1 MGSPIARPAAATVTH
16 SDPREAAVLAAAESA
31 TFRKAP
37 AVRALLLYLWTNR
50 DEVLNEYRIATECLG
65 KGPDFDPKLDATVRV
80 HISRL
85 RQKLKEHADA
95 AGAGDTLTLYR
106 VTLPQGGYH
115 MEVVAASVPE
125 SVALS
130 LQPDK
135 APSAELLPTGGYSLR
150 RLGAWAAFGLLLI
163 ACGLLAWENRR
174 LAARQVPAVS
184 PLPRFW
190 ADLFRNGKPTS
201 VVLPTPVFFEWGEGP
216 LKVRDTRINDFER
229 SADSPLLQPLIR
241 KFGPP
246 KLMQNYTVVSDTFA
260 AVKLAQYLQA
270 RGVTVSFSGT
280 SDFSF
285 DQFGDRNVILIGL
298 SSSSFHIRQLME
310 RTNFYSKPEV
320 ASTVY
325 NRAPAPG
332 EAAEYKMVQ
341 QSGSRR
347 SVPGV
352 VAMLPGSA
360 PNSRVL
366 MVASWAS
373 SAVVSFLTSN
383 PSLDQLDAAWSQSG
397 APSYFELLVQSDIE
411 GNAVLR
417 AGVLGLREF
426 VPPRAGK

>member
-1 MGSPIARPAAATVTH
+1 MGLPTTRPAADTSAQP
-16 SDPREAAVLAAAESA
+16 DPREASVHATAESG

-37 AVRALLLYLWTNR
+37 AVRALLLYLWTHR
-50 DEVLNEYRIATECLG
+50 DEALNEYRIATECLG

-95 AGAGDTLTLYR
+95 AGPGDTVPQYR

-115 MEVVAASVPE
+115 MEVVEASVPE
-125 SVALS
+125 SVALPS
-130 LQPDK
+130 PPD
-135 APSAELLPTGGYSLR
+135 SSR
-150 RLGAWAAFGLLLI
+150 RLAAWAVFGLLLT
-163 ACGLLAWENRR
+163 AGGFLVWENRR
-174 LAARQVPAVS
+174 LAATQVQPAT

-201 VVLPTPVFFEWGEGP
+201 VVLPTPVFFEWADSP

-229 SADSPLLQPLIR
+229 SADSALLQPLIG

-280 SDFSF
+280 SDFSI

-298 SSSSFHIRQLME
+298 SSSSFHIRQLMD
-310 RTNFYSKPEV
+310 RTNFYSKPEE
-320 ASTVY
+320 ASTVH
-325 NRAPAPG
+325 NRRPARG

-352 VAMLPGSA
+352 VALLPGSA
-360 PNSRVL
+360 PNARVL

-373 SAVVSFLTSN
+373 SAVISFLTSN
-383 PSLDQLDAAWSQSG
+383 PSLDQLDTAWSQAGS
-397 APSYFELLVQSDIE
+397 PSYFELLIHSDIE

-417 AGVLGLREF
+417 AGVVGLREF
-426 VPPRAGK
+426 VPAPRGEK

>member
-1 MGSPIARPAAATVTH
+1 MGLPTTRPAADTSAQP
-16 SDPREAAVLAAAESA
+16 DPREASVHATAESGA
-31 TFRKAP
+31 FRKAP
-37 AVRALLLYLWTNR
+37 AVRALLLYLWTHR
-50 DEVLNEYRIATECLG
+50 DEALNEYRIATEGLG

-95 AGAGDTLTLYR
+95 AVAGDTLPPYR

-115 MEVVAASVPE
+115 MEVVESSTPE
-125 SVALS
+125 SVAL
-130 LQPDK
+130 
-135 APSAELLPTGGYSLR
+135 PSPANLR
-150 RLGAWAAFGLLLI
+150 RLAVWAVAGLLLI
-163 ACGLLAWENRR
+163 ACGFLVWENRR
-174 LAARQVPAVS
+174 LAATQARPVT

-201 VVLPTPVFFEWGEGP
+201 VVLPTPVFFEWADSP
-216 LKVRDTRINDFER
+216 LKVRDTRINDFDR
-229 SADSPLLQPLIR
+229 SADSALLQPLIG

-298 SSSSFHIRQLME
+298 SSSSFHIRQLMD

-325 NRAPAPG
+325 NRTPASG

-352 VAMLPGSA
+352 VAILPGSA

-373 SAVVSFLTSN
+373 SAVISVLTSN
-383 PSLDQLDAAWSQSG
+383 PSLDQLDAAWSQAGS
-397 APSYFELLVQSDIE
+397 PSFFELLVQSDIE

-426 VPPRAGK
+426 VPARGGK

>member
-1 MGSPIARPAAATVTH
+1 MASVAACHMGLPTKVDISAQP
-16 SDPREAAVLAAAESA
+16 DPREASVQATAESA
-31 TFRKAP
+31 AFRKAP
-37 AVRALLLYLWTNR
+37 AVRALLLYLWAHR
-50 DEVLNEYRIATECLG
+50 DETLNEYRIATECLG

-95 AGAGDTLTLYR
+95 AGAGDASPQYR

-115 MEVVAASVPE
+115 MEVVEAPAPE
-125 SVALS
+125 SVTLPPPMDWRRHAAL
-130 LQPDK
+130 
-135 APSAELLPTGGYSLR
+135 AV
-150 RLGAWAAFGLLLI
+150 FGLLLI
-163 ACGLLAWENRR
+163 ACGFLVWENRR
-174 LAARQVPAVS
+174 LAAAQVQPAT

-201 VVLPTPVFFEWGEGP
+201 VVLPTPVFFEWADSP
-216 LKVRDTRINDFER
+216 LKVRDTRINDFDR
-229 SADSPLLQPLIR
+229 SADSALLQPLIG

-280 SDFSF
+280 SDFSI

-298 SSSSFHIRQLME
+298 SSSSFHIRQLMD
-310 RTNFYSKPEV
+310 RTNFYSKPEA
-320 ASTVY
+320 ASTIQ
-325 NRAPAPG
+325 NRTPASG

-360 PNSRVL
+360 PNARVL

-373 SAVVSFLTSN
+373 SAVISFLTSN
-383 PSLDQLDAAWSQSG
+383 PSLDQLDTAWSRAGS
-397 APSYFELLVQSDIE
+397 PSYFELLVQSDIE

-426 VPPRAGK
+426 VPARGRK

>member
-1 MGSPIARPAAATVTH
+1 MASVTGSTLGSPITRPAAATATR
-16 SDPREAAVLAAAESA
+16 SDPREAAVLASAESA

-50 DEVLNEYRIATECLG
+50 DEALNEYRIATECLG
-65 KGPDFDPKLDATVRV
+65 KGPDFDPKFDATVRV

-85 RQKLKEHADA
+85 RQKLKEQADA
-95 AGAGDTLTLYR
+95 ARACDTLTLYR

-115 MEVVAASVPE
+115 MEVVAASAPE
-125 SVALS
+125 SVTR
-130 LQPDK
+130 P
-135 APSAELLPTGGYSLR
+135 APKDFRGLA
-150 RLGAWAAFGLLLI
+150 AWAVAGLLLI
-163 ACGLLAWENRR
+163 ACVFLLWENRR
-174 LAARQVPAVS
+174 LASRQVPAVS

-190 ADLFRNGKPTS
+190 ADFFRNGKPTR
-201 VVLPTPVFFEWGEGP
+201 VVLPAPVFFEWANSP

-229 SADSPLLQPLIR
+229 SADSSLLQPLIG

-270 RGVTVSFSGT
+270 RGVTVSFSGA

-298 SSSSFHIRQLME
+298 SSSSFHIRQLMG

-360 PNSRVL
+360 PSAKVL

-373 SAVVSFLTSN
+373 SALISFLTSN
-383 PSLDQLDAAWSQSG
+383 PSLDQLDTAWVRSG
-397 APSYFELLVQSDIE
+397 SPSYFELLVQSDIE

-417 AGVLGLREF
+417 AGVVGLREV
-426 VPPRAGK
+426 VPVRAGK